1 MADSAPGL
9 TQPLQRQRIFL
20 AVAVAS
26 QQFDEITVVVGGAA
40 EQRHRRTDLHL
51 VGRSEDLAERAVL
64 HGVDQLGAFA
74 QPRPQHVVSKK
85 GPGFVEGRDRIAG
98 RGSAAAQA
106 GDLREDEPDP
116 VAAFAAGPQLV
127 HDARVH
133 PFLGVDET
141 LQFKRIAC
149 EFHMPYGGTVVKRR
163 MPKARDL
170 APLIRF
176 RKPRLDRVQRRLEDA
191 QTIDDLRRLAKRRTP
206 RAAFDYTDGAA
217 EEEIS
222 LARAR
227 QAFRDI
233 EFHPTILRDVSNVR
247 TDWQVLGGPV
257 ALPFAIAPTGFTR
270 LMHTEGELAGVRVA
284 ASADIPF
291 SLSTL
296 GTASIEDVAA
306 AAPQGRKWF
315 QLYMWRDRE
324 RSMALVKRA
333 ADAGFDTLLATVDV
347 PVAGARLRD
356 VRNGMSIPPALTLR
370 TAFDAAL
377 RPHWWIDLLTTE
389 PLSFA
394 SLDRW
399 SGTVGQYLDTMFD
412 PSLTFDDLAW
422 IKSQWPGK
430 LVVKG
435 IQTLDDARA
444 VVDLGVDG
452 IVLSNH
458 GGRQLDRAPVPFHLL
473 PTVARELGADTEIL
487 VDTGIMS
494 GADIV
499 AAVALGARTTL
510 IGRAYLYGLM
520 AGGRAGV
527 RRAVDILST
536 QLIRTMKLLGVTCLE
551 ELTPAHVTQLRRLVP
566 IPPPV

>member
-1 MADSAPGL
+1 M
-9 TQPLQRQRIFL
+9 T
-20 AVAVAS
+20 
-26 QQFDEITVVVGGAA
+26 
-40 EQRHRRTDLHL
+40 
-51 VGRSEDLAERAVL
+51 
-64 HGVDQLGAFA
+64 
-74 QPRPQHVVSKK
+74 
-85 GPGFVEGRDRIAG
+85 
-98 RGSAAAQA
+98 
-106 GDLREDEPDP
+106 
-116 VAAFAAGPQLV
+116 
-127 HDARVH
+127 
-133 PFLGVDET
+133 
-141 LQFKRIAC
+141 
-149 EFHMPYGGTVVKRR
+149 YGGTVVKRR
-163 MPKARDL
+163 MPTVRDL

-176 RKPRLDRVQRRLEDA
+176 RKPRLDRIQRRLDDA
-191 QTIDDLRRLAKRRTP
+191 QTIHDLRRIAQRRTP

-222 LARAR
+222 LERAR

-233 EFHPTILRDVSNVR
+233 EFHPTILRDVSDAR
-247 TDWQVLGGPV
+247 TGWQVLGQDV

-270 LMHTEGELAGVRVA
+270 LMHTDGELAGARVA
-284 ASADIPF
+284 AAAGIPF

-315 QLYMWRDRE
+315 QLYMWRDRD
-324 RSMALVKRA
+324 RSMELVRRA
-333 ADAGFDTLLATVDV
+333 AEAGFDTLLATVDV

-370 TAFDAAL
+370 TSVDAAL
-377 RPHWWIDLLTTE
+377 RPHWWFDLLTTE

-399 SGTVGQYLDTMFD
+399 SGTVGEYLDTMFD
-412 PSLTFDDLAW
+412 PTLTFDDLAW
-422 IKSQWPGK
+422 IASRWPGK

-473 PTVARELGADTEIL
+473 PVVARELGAHTEIL
-487 VDTGIMS
+487 MDTGIMS

-499 AAVALGARTTL
+499 AAVALGARSVL

-520 AGGRAGV
+520 AGGEAGV
-527 RRAVDILST
+527 RRAVEILSG
-536 QLIRTMKLLGVTCLE
+536 QLTRTMKLLGVSCLE
-551 ELTPAHVTQLRRLVP
+551 ELSPKHVTQLRRLVP
-566 IPPPV
+566 LDPPPASCP